1 MIREQDFGCQRAKN
15 KEAKLHANFHLVSA
29 VLLPQLARCDFLQ
42 SWPLCAVRR
51 RAKPAATLT
60 ATAAD
65 GDWDEG
71 ARDQYAA
78 SRHVKKHGAEPA
90 QAAHRPA
97 RPRQA
102 VR

>member
-15 KEAKLHANFHLVSA
+15 KEAELHANYHLVSA
-29 VLLPQLARCDFLQ
+29 VLLPHLARCDFLQ
-42 SWPLCAVRR
+42 SWPLCAVRK
-51 RAKPAATLT
+51 RAKPAATRT

-65 GDWDEG
+65 GECDEV
-71 ARDQYAA
+71 ARDQYVA
-78 SRHVKKHGAEPA
+78 SGRVEKHGAEPA

-97 RPRQA
+97 RPPQA